1 MRRKKLQG
9 GDETARDKTDW
20 NNKKRRRIQDM
31 KVIDFGKGF
40 SGKIGGVV
48 YYEMNGKLYARSAP
62 RQRTREELEN
72 VSETVKGINRRFK
85 VIQQL
90 YSLYRKHVSPD
101 IWRLAAKEQGKMA
114 HNLFHSVN
122 CGCLDGA
129 GKMVSPELFRFS
141 EGVLLLPRGLAVEAL
156 GGERYRVT
164 WEEEREMTTAAGTD
178 RLQAGV
184 LYDSNLLALHTA
196 VETSGRRRDGQGEFR
211 LDAER
216 GPKAHVYLYFARED
230 GTAYSPSQ
238 HFHVPEV

>member
-1 MRRKKLQG
+1 
-9 GDETARDKTDW
+9 
-20 NNKKRRRIQDM
+20 M

-90 YSLYRKHVSPD
+90 YSLYRKHVSP
-101 IWRLAAKEQGKMA
+101 
-114 HNLFHSVN
+114 
-122 CGCLDGA
+122 
-129 GKMVSPELFRFS
+129 ELFRFS

-164 WEEEREMTTAAGTD
+164 WEEEREMATAAGTD

-196 VETSGRRRDGQGEFR
+196 VETSGRRRDGQGEFTLAGSVMTAFTAR
-211 LDAER
+211 SSIAE
-216 GPKAHVYLYFARED
+216 KAPPHYK
-230 GTAYSPSQ
+230 T
-238 HFHVPEV
+238 